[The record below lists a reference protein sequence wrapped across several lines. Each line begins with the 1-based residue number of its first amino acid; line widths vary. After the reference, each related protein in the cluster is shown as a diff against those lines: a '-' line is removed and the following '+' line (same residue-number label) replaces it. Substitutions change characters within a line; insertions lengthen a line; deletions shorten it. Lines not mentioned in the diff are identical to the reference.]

1 MIKIIQ
7 FIPSPLNESSYSHP
21 SCIHLGSLHLMYATL
36 LFQSKLKISA
46 TTFPSKLPLNMLS
59 TSRLSM
65 ASPLNLISKTTP
77 NSIKS
82 FKTQDLHFSILSQI
96 LFWPLSMKSSLIMK
110 IYLPFKIWLF
120 LINLT
125 TSLAHLIWSISPIL
139 THQPLSKRL
148 KNSKQLGKPS
158 TPWKFPLN
166 SSKNYKPEEY
176 SFCNSAPI
184 NWLRGKQQWRW
195 KLSFCKITP
204 WRNST
209 QTTSC

>member
-7 FIPSPLNESSYSHP
+7 FIPIPSNESSYSHP
-21 SCIHLGSLHLMYATL
+21 PYLHPGPVHLMYFTL

-46 TTFPSKLPLNMLS
+46 TTFPSKLPLNMPS

-65 ASPLNLISKTTP
+65 ALPLNLISKTTP
-77 NSIKS
+77 YSIKL
-82 FKTQDLHFSILSQI
+82 FKTQELHSLILSQI
-96 LFWPLSMKSSLIMK
+96 LFWPLSMKSRLIMK
-110 IYLPFKIWLF
+110 IYRLLKIWLF
-120 LINLT
+120 WNNLM
-125 TSLAHLIWSISPIL
+125 TSLAHSIWSILPIL
-139 THQPLSKRL
+139 THQRLSKRL
-148 KNSKQLGKPS
+148 KSSKQLEKPS

-166 SSKNYKPEEY
+166 SSNNCKPEEY

-184 NWLRGKQQWRW
+184 NWLRTKQQWRR

-209 QTTSC
+209 